1 MSHPEPLA
9 VLDQRDEE
17 RLQAIGTWGKEHF
30 RTAVYQTPFH
40 PRTSVLNVL
49 NEWHRWKDYTTAD
62 AYFDEALEY
71 AAIRNACAVFD
82 LTPMTKHR
90 ITGPD
95 ALAFLNRL
103 VTRDVAKI
111 KAGKVGYCV
120 WCDDNGQVIDDGTI
134 FHLREGDY
142 RLCSQERQLDW
153 LMRSAPGFDVAI
165 VEDTHDVAALA
176 LQGPTSCAVLKKLG
190 LTGIENLTPFG
201 IAVFDLAGREL
212 MVSRTGFTGD
222 LGYELWIDPAGALDL
237 WDGLFEV
244 GADHGIRPMGTHAL
258 EVARIEAGFMQAGVD
273 FHPADQAVRLDRSR
287 SPFELDLGRLVDFKK
302 PNFNGRRALLEE
314 QRRGSRY
321 RFVRLDIEGNKPAKS
336 SYIYDKRKNVIGTVT
351 SAEWSPSAKANIAL
365 ASLKMPWGRPGDEL
379 WAEIYYQRELKWSR
393 VMARCRV
400 VEGAFFDPPRRR
412 ATPAGDF

>member
-1 MSHPEPLA
+1 MN
-9 VLDQRDEE
+9 R
-17 RLQAIGTWGKEHF
+17 KEHY
-30 RTAVYQTPFH
+30 RTAVYGTPFH
-40 PRTSVLNVL
+40 PRTSQLNVL
-49 NEWHRWKDYTTAD
+49 SEWHRWKDYVTAD

-95 ALAFLNRL
+95 ALPFLNRL
-103 VTRDVAKI
+103 VTRDISKI
-111 KAGKVGYCV
+111 KPGRVGYCV
-120 WCDDNGQVIDDGTI
+120 WCNDNGHVIDDGTV

-153 LMRSAPGFDVAI
+153 LSRSAHGFDVSI

-176 LQGPTSCAVLKKLG
+176 LQGPTSCAVLKAIG
-190 LTGIENLTPFG
+190 CAGVENLPPFG
-201 IAVFDLAGREL
+201 IAWFPFLGSEL
-212 MVSRTGFTGD
+212 TVSRTGFTGD
-222 LGYELWIDPAGALDL
+222 LGYELWIEPERALDL
-237 WDGLFEV
+237 WDALFEK
-244 GADHGIRPMGTHAL
+244 GENRGIRPMGTHAL
-258 EVARIEAGFMQAGVD
+258 EVARIEAGFIQAHVD
-273 FHPADQAVRLDRSR
+273 FLPADQAIVPDRSR

-302 PNFNGRRALLEE
+302 PNFNGRKALLEE
-314 QRRGSRY
+314 QKRGSRF
-321 RFVRLDIEGNKPAKS
+321 RLVRLDVEGNKPARS
-336 SYIYDKRKNVIGTVT
+336 SYIYDSKRGGNVVGTVT

-365 ASLKMPWGRPGDEL
+365 ASMHMPWGRPGDEL

-412 ATPAGDF
+412 ATPAADF

>member
-1 MSHPEPLA
+1 MN
-9 VLDQRDEE
+9 Q
-17 RLQAIGTWGKEHF
+17 KEHF
-30 RTAVYQTPFH
+30 RKAVYGTPFH
-40 PRTSVLNVL
+40 PRTSQLNVL
-49 NEWHRWKDYTTAD
+49 GEWHRWKDYLTAD

-82 LTPMTKHR
+82 ITPMTKHR

-95 ALAFLNRL
+95 AQAFLNRL
-103 VTRDVAKI
+103 ITRDVSKI
-111 KAGKVGYCV
+111 KPGKVGYTV
-120 WCDDNGQVIDDGTI
+120 WCNDNGQVIDDGTV

-153 LMRSAPGFDVAI
+153 LARSAYGFDVSI

-176 LQGPTSCAVLKKLG
+176 LQGPTSCSVLKAIGCAGVETLP
-190 LTGIENLTPFG
+190 PFG
-201 IAVFDLAGREL
+201 LAYFQFDGTEL

-222 LGYELWIDPAGALDL
+222 LGYELWIDPERALAL
-237 WDGLFEV
+237 WDALFER
-244 GADHGIRPMGTHAL
+244 GDNYGIRPMGTHAL
-258 EVARIEAGFMQAGVD
+258 EVARIEAGFLQAHVD
-273 FHPADQAVRLDRSR
+273 FLPADQAIMLDRSR

-314 QRRGSRY
+314 QKRGSRF
-321 RFVRLDIEGNKPAKS
+321 RLVRLDIEGNKPARS
-336 SYIYDKRKNVIGTVT
+336 SYIYNNKRNGDVVGTVT
-351 SAEWSPSAKANIAL
+351 SAEWSPSAKANVAL
-365 ASLKMPWGRPGDEL
+365 ASMHMPWGRPGDEL

-412 ATPAGDF
+412 ATPAADF